1 MDFLA
6 TISNAFHQGGIW
18 MYAILGAQI
27 FSFAIMAER
36 IYALYIV
43 RSNRQ
48 KSLAR
53 GFEIDIKKGQI
64 ERVLAR
70 AQNLGRSNAIS
81 SVVQAGAQAAI
92 DMGGREEIQAKMD
105 EVLINE
111 NSKLEK
117 RTGFLATIGNVG
129 TLLGLLGTVAGM
141 IDSFSSIATVNPVE
155 KAAILSKGIS
165 MAMHSTAYGLIMA
178 IPALLMYAVLQNRA
192 NTLAEDM
199 NQAALMVFNWLSFN
213 YESVPHR
220 KGRSF
225 TNKGSDATI

>member
-1 MDFLA
+1 MEIFA
-6 TISNAFHQGGIW
+6 NIANAFHQGGIW
-18 MYAILGAQI
+18 MYAILAAQI
-27 FSFAIMAER
+27 VSIAIIVER
-36 IYALYIV
+36 VFALYVV
-43 RSNRQ
+43 RSSHQ
-48 KSLAR
+48 KAIAKS
-53 GFEIDIKKGQI
+53 FEGDIRKGQI
-64 ERVLAR
+64 ERVIAR
-70 AQNLGRSNAIS
+70 AQNLSGNAIS
-81 SVVQAGAQAAI
+81 KVVQAGAQAAV

-141 IDSFSSIATVNPVE
+141 IDSFASVATVNPVE

-192 NTLAEDM
+192 NSLAEDL
-199 NQAALMVFNWLSFN
+199 NQAGLMVFNWLSFN
-213 YESVPHR
+213 YESVPQR
-220 KGRSF
+220 KTRSS
-225 TNKGSDATI
+225 N